1 MKSRAVLFAL
11 LYGFL
16 LQSQDLTLKYEIKM
30 QGMPAEMAVYSEMQG
45 VNYFKGEQ
53 CRTEIENMMF
63 SIKTYVNNQEAIF
76 CQDMMD
82 QKMYYKRTRKEI
94 EAERAKVTDEPKI
107 QSTQETKTI
116 LGYPCKKYT
125 ITQQTK
131 DKSEITSE
139 VWVTESLKLPE
150 AYYLFNSR
158 GNMPSNK
165 LTGTVLLMETPV
177 KMQGTEVKSIMRVT
191 EVITTPLDAKLFKA
205 NTEGYTETTFLEM
218 KNQMRGMGGMR

>member
-1 MKSRAVLFAL
+1 MKSRAILFAL

-82 QKMYYKRTRKEI
+82 QKIANFLLAHRHGLATLLYLAQLPRKDARFI
-94 EAERAKVTDEPKI
+94 GR
-107 QSTQETKTI
+107 Q
-116 LGYPCKKYT
+116 
-125 ITQQTK
+125 K
-131 DKSEITSE
+131 DT
-139 VWVTESLKLPE
+139 
-150 AYYLFNSR
+150 AR
-158 GNMPSNK
+158 
-165 LTGTVLLMETPV
+165 
-177 KMQGTEVKSIMRVT
+177 
-191 EVITTPLDAKLFKA
+191 
-205 NTEGYTETTFLEM
+205 
-218 KNQMRGMGGMR
+218 

>member
-11 LYGFL
+11 MYGFL

-125 ITQQTK
+125 ITQQ
-131 DKSEITSE
+131 IGRAH
-139 VWVTESLKLPE
+139 V
-150 AYYLFNSR
+150 
-158 GNMPSNK
+158 
-165 LTGTVLLMETPV
+165 
-177 KMQGTEVKSIMRVT
+177 
-191 EVITTPLDAKLFKA
+191 
-205 NTEGYTETTFLEM
+205 
-218 KNQMRGMGGMR
+218 